1 MSLYEADG
9 TSKQKPIVTDGTG
22 FYSHA
27 VCPAASTATKR
38 PSYVMINKPGTYT
51 FSYENTPSTYVTG
64 SIVLGDDDRG
74 NSPIRLDIQPT
85 AWRGTSGNS
94 VGDVTFVY
102 VRVG

>member
-1 MSLYEADG
+1 MPLYDPNG
-9 TSKQKPIVTDGTG
+9 TKQKPIVRNGTG
-22 FYSHA
+22 FFSHA
-27 VCPAASTATKR
+27 TCPTNETHNKR

-74 NSPIRLDIQPT
+74 NSPIRLYIQPT